1 MGNIITLASKLKHC
15 YYLTRMTLSDDSLY
29 FKTLTKLEQAFI
41 NYLIQ
46 QVGFEELE
54 LELKERQKQMQV
66 WEEKV
71 IQESEA
77 LWGQAP
83 TLKYDTQRINGNKYV
98 LTKNQS
104 TRLEELVQPL
114 ILSENRLGYIAIQDK
129 QYSSSI
135 VGSNW
140 KFKKVFPTFKAT
152 AKANPKYVFPPEVVD
167 ELINNYFLA
176 LKFGFTLEEIS

>member
-1 MGNIITLASKLKHC
+1 MGNIITLASKLKRC
-15 YYLTRMTLSDDSLY
+15 YYVTRMTLSDDYLY
-29 FKTLTKLEQAFI
+29 FKNLTKLEQAFI

-46 QVGFEELE
+46 QVGFEEFE
-54 LELKERQKQMQV
+54 LELKERQKQIQV
-66 WEEKV
+66 WQEKV

-77 LWGQAP
+77 LWGRAP
-83 TLKYDTQRINGNKYV
+83 TLNYNTHKINGNHYV
-98 LTKNQS
+98 LTKDQS

-114 ILSENRLGYIAIQDK
+114 ILSENRLGEIAKKDK
-129 QYSSSI
+129 QYSPSI

-152 AKANPKYVFPPEVVD
+152 AKANPKYVYSPEVVD

-176 LKFGFTLEEIS
+176 LKFGFTLDEIS